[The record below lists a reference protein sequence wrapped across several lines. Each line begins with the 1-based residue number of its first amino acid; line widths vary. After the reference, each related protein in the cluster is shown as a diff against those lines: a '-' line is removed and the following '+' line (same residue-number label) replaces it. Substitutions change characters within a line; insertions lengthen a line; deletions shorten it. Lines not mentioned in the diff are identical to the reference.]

1 MARRMQP
8 PRAAR
13 SATCIL
19 DLGTSRS
26 GCGRTRQV
34 TAPTYFDHYAGQTSR
49 QPGDLVE
56 MDPYIVL
63 EGEAAE
69 DTIRRFYDAAI
80 RAAEAVQ

>member
-1 MARRMQP
+1 M
-8 PRAAR
+8 
-13 SATCIL
+13 
-19 DLGTSRS
+19 
-26 GCGRTRQV
+26 
-34 TAPTYFDHYAGQTSR
+34 TYFDHYAGQTSR

>member
-1 MARRMQP
+1 M
-8 PRAAR
+8 
-13 SATCIL
+13 
-19 DLGTSRS
+19 
-26 GCGRTRQV
+26 
-34 TAPTYFDHYAGQTSR
+34 TALSYFDYHSRQTTR

>member
-19 DLGTSRS
+19 DLGTPRF
-26 GCGRTRQV
+26 GCCGARQV
-34 TAPTYFDHYAGQTSR
+34 TALSYFDHYARQTTR
-49 QPGDLVE
+49 QPGDTVE
-56 MDPYIVL
+56 LDPYLVL

-69 DTIRRFYDAAI
+69 DTIRRFYDAAV